1 MDSGWNKT
9 IKYERKGTR
18 MGSETMGKIITGVL
32 TALVTL
38 IVCLLNNYFQAKRD
52 EVKRNAERQE
62 IIATQ
67 SQAMTLIEYKI
78 GELTSEV
85 REHNNFARRMPV
97 IEEQIKV
104 INHRLEDLEHKK

>member
-1 MDSGWNKT
+1 MDDIT
-9 IKYERKGTR
+9 
-18 MGSETMGKIITGVL
+18 GKIITGTL

-38 IVCLLNNYFQAKRD
+38 LVCLLNNYFQGKRD
-52 EVKRNAERQE
+52 ELKRATERQE

-67 SQAMTLIEYKI
+67 NQAMALIEYKI

-104 INHRLEDLEHKK
+104 INHRIEDLEREMKK